1 MRSIVLAL
9 VALFAFVATADATH
23 FAQQVVVQKNV
34 VQKNVVRRQIFPRR
48 VVQRQVIKQQ
58 LVAPVVQKQFVAP
71 LQVHSY
77 AAPVQAVV
85 VPHVQHFVAPI
96 VVPQLQL
103 QQYQSQ
109 LCH

>member
-23 FAQQVVVQKNV
+23 FAQQVVVQKNI
-34 VQKNVVRRQIFPRR
+34 VRRQVFPRR
-48 VVQRQVIKQQ
+48 VVQRQVVKQQ
-58 LVAPVVQKQFVAP
+58 FVAPVVQKQFVQKQFVAP
-71 LQVHSY
+71 IQVHSY

-85 VPHVQHFVAPI
+85 VPQVQHFVAPI